1 MAGNLQPFGADHMTN
16 LETTQKGIS
25 AAVLKNVAVLTM
37 TIDHVTA
44 FILKAYLNDIG
55 VASVYTNTW
64 YWLGRVIGRIAFV
77 LYAFMIAEGALRTRN
92 KLKYALRLLALA
104 VISIVPHSYVNVGK
118 FFNPKD
124 LNIFFLL
131 FAGLIAIYA
140 WEWLKDHISR
150 KSVSVVLRL
159 LSTAAICAVSEL
171 CHFEYGLM
179 GILLIL
185 VFYIYRYDFPKLA
198 FACFLVTSIGYMIHV
213 LALNGP
219 ILWISHHSDHLI
231 EDLMRT
237 DRIQIWGLLG
247 LPFIYFYNGSK
258 GRQLPKWFY
267 YLYYPVHLGIIG
279 LILYLWK

>member
-1 MAGNLQPFGADHMTN
+1 MTN
-16 LETTQKGIS
+16 LETTHKGIS

-44 FILKAYLNDIG
+44 LLLKEYLYGIG
-55 VASVYTNTW
+55 VTSLYTNTW
-64 YWLGRVIGRIAFV
+64 YLLGRIIGRIAFV
-77 LYAFMIAEGALRTRN
+77 LYAFMIAEGALKTRN
-92 KLKYALRLLALA
+92 KLNYALRLLALA
-104 VISIVPHSYVNVGK
+104 VISIIPHSYVNARK
-118 FFNPKD
+118 LFNPKD

-140 WEWLKDHISR
+140 WEWLKDHIAQ
-150 KSVSVVLRL
+150 KSVSVILRL
-159 LSTAAICAVSEL
+159 LSTAAICAVAEV

-179 GILLIL
+179 GVLLIL

-198 FACFLVTSIGYMIHV
+198 LAGFLVSSIGYMAHV
-213 LALNGP
+213 LAINGP
-219 ILWISHHSDHLI
+219 VTWISRHSVHLI

-237 DRIQIWGLLG
+237 DRIQIWGVLG
-247 LPFIYFYNGSK
+247 FPFIYFYNGSK